1 MSYRSAFAMKKISV
15 EYAAMNNTVTA
26 KRSAC
31 SSRMVMTF
39 TLAFVL
45 TVLAASS
52 SGAIH
57 LVKKWATEPV
67 FSTPESVCWDFDREI
82 LYVSNIAGS
91 PGEKNGEGF
100 ISRVSI
106 NGEVKKLKW
115 VTGLNAP
122 KGMAVFGGK
131 LYVSDI
137 DELAV
142 IDIRTDK
149 VIERY
154 AAEGAI
160 FLNDVAVD
168 GKGRVY
174 ISDSSR
180 DNSAIYRF
188 SEGKLE
194 LWLRH
199 KNIESPNGLF
209 VDDGR
214 LIVGNSGDAT
224 LKVVDLKERTVTTAV
239 NVGSSIDG
247 LKIDSKGNYIVSD
260 WKGRTMLIEPDGGIY
275 TLIDTRADGVNA
287 ADIELVDEYDMIV
300 IPTFSDNRVVA
311 TKLIY

>member
-1 MSYRSAFAMKKISV
+1 MMKTILMKSTGIICKPV
-15 EYAAMNNTVTA
+15 LIP
-26 KRSAC
+26 
-31 SSRMVMTF
+31 
-39 TLAFVL
+39 TLALVL
-45 TVLAASS
+45 ITLVAPS
-52 SGAIH
+52 SGAFH

-91 PGEKNGEGF
+91 PEEKDGEGF

-106 NGEVKKLKW
+106 DGEVKKLKW

-122 KGMAVFGGK
+122 KGMAVYGGRI
-131 LYVSDI
+131 YVSDI
-137 DELAV
+137 DELVV

-149 VIERY
+149 VVERHV
-154 AAEGAI
+154 AEGAI

-168 GKGRVY
+168 GNGNVY

-188 SEGKLE
+188 SDGTLE
-194 LWLRH
+194 VWLRH
-199 KNIESPNGLF
+199 KDIQSPNGLCI
-209 VDDGR
+209 DGGR

-224 LKVVDLKERTVTTAV
+224 LKAVDLEDRSVTTAV

-247 LKIDSKGNYIVSD
+247 VKIDSKGNYIVTD
-260 WKGRTMLIEPDGGIY
+260 WKGRTALIEPDGGVYI
-275 TLIDTRADGVNA
+275 LLDTRSGGVNA

>member
-1 MSYRSAFAMKKISV
+1 MSDDMKQVRGFFMRYNQSSV
-15 EYAAMNNTVTA
+15 
-26 KRSAC
+26 
-31 SSRMVMTF
+31 SSRAALIL
-39 TLAFVL
+39 TLALVL
-45 TVLAASS
+45 TLLAASP
-52 SGAIH
+52 SGAFH

-91 PGEKNGEGF
+91 PGEKDGEGF

-106 NGEVKKLKW
+106 DGEVKKLKW

-122 KGMAVFGGK
+122 KGMAVYGGRI
-131 LYVSDI
+131 YVSDI

-149 VIERY
+149 VVERH

-160 FLNDVAVD
+160 FLNDVTVD
-168 GKGRVY
+168 GKGNVY

-188 SEGKLE
+188 SDGTLE
-194 LWLRH
+194 VWLRH
-199 KNIESPNGLF
+199 KDIQSPNGLCI
-209 VDDGR
+209 DGGR

-224 LKVVDLKERTVTTAV
+224 LKAVDLEGRTVTTV
-239 NVGSSIDG
+239 VSVGSSIDG
-247 LKIDSKGNYIVSD
+247 LKIDSKGNYIVTD
-260 WKGRTMLIEPDGGIY
+260 WKGRTTLIEPDGGIY
-275 TLIDTRADGVNA
+275 ILLDMRSDGVNA